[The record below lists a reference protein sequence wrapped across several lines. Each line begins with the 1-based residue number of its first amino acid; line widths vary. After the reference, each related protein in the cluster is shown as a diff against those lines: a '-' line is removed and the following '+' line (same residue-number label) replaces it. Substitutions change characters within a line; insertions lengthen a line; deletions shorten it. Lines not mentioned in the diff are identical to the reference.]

1 MAFFQPIVSRDHPIV
16 GTEALLRWLAPD
28 APGPAE
34 FIPYMEE
41 QGLIREVGRQILHD
55 IIHTAARWR
64 QAHDRFESISV
75 NVSPVQLREEAFVSH
90 VTHALEASGLPA
102 GCLILAITES
112 LYIQAEFSRPVSE
125 EAMTTLL
132 HSSAPPSRW
141 QQSPTG

>member
-16 GTEALLRWLAPD
+16 GAEALLRWLAPD

-64 QAHDRFESISV
+64 
-75 NVSPVQLREEAFVSH
+75 
-90 VTHALEASGLPA
+90 
-102 GCLILAITES
+102 
-112 LYIQAEFSRPVSE
+112 
-125 EAMTTLL
+125 
-132 HSSAPPSRW
+132 
-141 QQSPTG
+141 